1 MPQCVVTPHLGASTF
16 EAQDK
21 VGLAIAEEVINVLG
35 GKMVPNAVNLP
46 AIAATELEDLRGYLA
61 LGDALGKL
69 YYQLKK
75 HRWTGWRLFM
85 KGPRPS
91 RRRRW

>member
-1 MPQCVVTPHLGASTF
+1 MTPHLGASTF

-69 YYQLKK
+69 TINEKS
-75 HRWTGWRLFM
+75 TG
-85 KGPRPS
+85 GPAGDCL
-91 RRRRW
+91 